1 MKLLLDTHVLL
12 WWLEGSVRLSRQAR
26 QTIAGSEEVWVS
38 AASAWELGIKS
49 ALGKL
54 RTPDDLEFQVKAS
67 RFRELP
73 VTLAHAVAAGKLPR
87 HHNDPFD
94 RMLVAQAALE
104 SLTLLTVDRQL
115 QAYGIRVILA

>member
-1 MKLLLDTHVLL
+1 LKLLLDTHVLL

-26 QTIAGSEEVWVS
+26 RTIAGSEEVWVS

>member
-1 MKLLLDTHVLL
+1 LKLLLDTHVLL
-12 WWLEGSVRLSRQAR
+12 WWLEGSARLSRRAR
-26 QTIAGSEEVWVS
+26 QTIADSEEVWVS

-54 RTPDDLEFQVKAS
+54 RTPDDLEFQVQAS

-73 VTLAHAVAAGKLPR
+73 VTLAHAIAAGKLPR

-115 QAYGIRVILA
+115 QAYGIRMILA

>member
-1 MKLLLDTHVLL
+1 LKLLLDTHVLL

>member
-1 MKLLLDTHVLL
+1 LKLLLDTHVLL

-26 QTIAGSEEVWVS
+26 RTIAGSEEVWVS

-87 HHNDPFD
+87 HHNDPLD